1 MATGYY
7 ESCIYMTEHVIGEVG
22 QQTNLLWKSLQYK
35 LTNSP
40 VIFVFQDSTHCP
52 PRFVYVYSLNLEMQI
67 KGCDRFKNNPC
78 LLVLWW
84 TFCHVFFVFS
94 WQTTGVVVCATSHVK
109 TCNAQ
114 LYLHT
119 LLCIAKSFSFPN
131 ITEKYESGN

>member
-7 ESCIYMTEHVIGEVG
+7 ESCIYMIEHVIGEVG
-22 QQTNLLWKSLQYK
+22 QQTNLIRKSLQHK
-35 LTNSP
+35 LINSP
-40 VIFVFQDSTHCP
+40 VFFVFQDSTHCP

-67 KGCDRFKNNPC
+67 KGWDRFKNNPC

-84 TFCHVFFVFS
+84 TFCHVFLF
-94 WQTTGVVVCATSHVK
+94 VCATSHVK

-119 LLCIAKSFSFPN
+119 LLCIAKSFIFPN